1 MIGLMIVILMSY
13 SFVVRVIFVFCG
25 IGEFRDKA
33 YVALRQGSEISA
45 R

>member
-1 MIGLMIVILMSY
+1 MIGLKIVILMSY
-13 SFVVRVIFVFCG
+13 SFVVSVILVFCG

>member
-13 SFVVRVIFVFCG
+13 SCVVSVILVFCG
-25 IGEFRDKA
+25 TGEFRDKI

>member
-13 SFVVRVIFVFCG
+13 SFAVSVILVFCG